1 MGCPGATQLKHKAPA
16 IAVRRREATLT
27 AFRTKL
33 EILERLLT
41 DGELHKAPSRL
52 SIAAFTSWEDAELG
66 VVALSRSVVYSG
78 DSEYIELRRNME
90 HLLERVAQRKARS
103 NRRQNVEESLKRRLA
118 EVEERAQSFVN
129 QYSAARAELLAVRE
143 ENVRLREKLQRLSEL
158 APNVVTLVPR
168 PQELRVSDSDGN
180 E

>member
-1 MGCPGATQLKHKAPA
+1 MKHKAPA

-33 EILERLLT
+33 EILERLLN
-41 DGELHKAPSRL
+41 DGELDKAPARL

-66 VVALSRSVVYSG
+66 VVALSRSVVYLD
-78 DSEYIELRRNME
+78 DSEYIQLRRSME

-103 NRRQNVEESLKRRLA
+103 NRRQNIEESLKLRLK
-118 EVEERAQSFVN
+118 EVEERAQCFVN
-129 QYSAARAELLAVRE
+129 QYSAARAELLAVRA
-143 ENVRLREKLQRLSEL
+143 ENVRLRDKLQRLSEF
-158 APNVVTLVPR
+158 APNVVALVPR
-168 PQELRVSDSDGN
+168 HRELHVSDSGGN